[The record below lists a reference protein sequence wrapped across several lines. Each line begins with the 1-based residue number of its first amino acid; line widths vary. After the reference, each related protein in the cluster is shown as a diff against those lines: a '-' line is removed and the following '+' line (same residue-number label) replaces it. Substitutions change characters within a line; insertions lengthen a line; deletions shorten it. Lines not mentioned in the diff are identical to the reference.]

1 MNKELRL
8 LFILLC
14 ISSSLFAQKKEVL
27 IYGKV
32 IDSLSVVKN
41 ANILNVSTN
50 KGTSSNDQGEFRMY
64 VSLGDSLRI
73 SSIQHE
79 IALSIVTKYTIESK
93 HFAIRLKRKTYVL
106 DEIVLKKHN
115 LTGSLNSDTKQTPEN
130 KKETALKNTM
140 DFSKVNMSAPVADD
154 HIDKNVRPE
163 VVRTDPNQ
171 AFGMGA
177 GTKLI
182 MPFKYSE
189 RLWAL
194 RRQVSYQKKFPD
206 LLLEE
211 FGASF
216 FYVDLKIP
224 KEKYHH
230 FLEFCNPLGIEKLY
244 LQQKKLDVIKILK
257 RESIAYHKILK
268 ESKET
273 PNEEK

>member
-1 MNKELRL
+1 MKKKLHSLVILFL
-8 LFILLC
+8 L
-14 ISSSLFAQKKEVL
+14 SSALYSQKKKVF

-32 IDSLSVVKN
+32 LDSVSLIKN
-41 ANILNVSTN
+41 ANILNLSTN

-73 SSIQHE
+73 SSVQHE
-79 IALSIVTKYTIESK
+79 TAISIITKYNIESK
-93 HFAIRLKRKTYVL
+93 HFAIRLKRKTYIL

-115 LTGSLNSDTKQTPEN
+115 LIGSLTSDTKQTPEN

-140 DFSKVNMSAPVADD
+140 DFSKVDMTAPVADD
-154 HIDKNVRPE
+154 HIDKNVRPHT
-163 VVRTDPNQ
+163 VQTDPNQ

-177 GTKLI
+177 GTKFV

-194 RRQVSYQKKFPD
+194 RRQVSYQKKFPE

-224 KEKYHH
+224 REKYHH

>member
-1 MNKELRL
+1 MFKKLLLL
-8 LFILLC
+8 LFC
-14 ISSSLFAQKKEVL
+14 FSFSLSVFSQKKAIFV
-27 IYGKV
+27 YGKV
-32 IDSLSVVKN
+32 LDSLGVVKN
-41 ANILNVSTN
+41 ANILNLSTN

-73 SSIQHE
+73 SSVQHDVAVSV
-79 IALSIVTKYTIESK
+79 ITKYNLESK

-115 LTGSLNSDTKQTPEN
+115 LTGSLTSDTKQTPED
-130 KKETALKNTM
+130 KKEKALKNTM
-140 DFSKVNMSAPVADD
+140 DFSKVDMNAHVADD

-163 VVRTDPNQ
+163 VVRTDPNL

-177 GTKLI
+177 GGKFV

-194 RRQVSYQKKFPD
+194 RRQVSYQKKFPE

-211 FGASF
+211 FGEEF
-216 FYVDLKIP
+216 FFVDLKIP

-230 FLEFCNPLGIEKLY
+230 FLEFCNPLGIEHLY
-244 LQQKKLDVIKILK
+244 LQQKKLEVIKILK
-257 RESIAYHKILK
+257 RESTAYHKILK
-268 ESKET
+268 EHTKKK
-273 PNEEK
+273 PDEE

>member
-1 MNKELRL
+1 MNKELRF
-8 LFILLC
+8 LFMLVCL
-14 ISSSLFAQKKEVL
+14 SSSLFAQKKEVL

-79 IALSIVTKYTIESK
+79 TALSIVTKYNIESK

-115 LTGSLNSDTKQTPEN
+115 LIGSLTSDTKQTPEN

-171 AFGMGA
+171 TFGMGA
-177 GTKLI
+177 GTKLV

-194 RRQVSYQKKFPD
+194 RRQVSYQKKFPE

-244 LQQKKLDVIKILK
+244 LQQKKLEVIKILK
-257 RESIAYHKILK
+257 QESLAYHKILK
-268 ESKET
+268 ENKET